1 MTNLLRLLLPL
12 AFAGAAFAGE
22 NFEQTSPNE
31 FQDKVI
37 RAERLSQIA
46 KGDSGTKAAFAKAA
60 ALFYSGD
67 LEGASAAYEGL
78 LGKDADLD
86 GSILIR
92 MAKIQLNSGEFSKMR
107 ATLKRAGTILT
118 TDKWEKTANSMRAE
132 ASLRDT
138 TLNDAAKADSLA
150 AFLNKYQKGERST
163 ELRFEY
169 AKLSEK
175 IGKTKQAKK
184 AYLRVL
190 GAGSPKADS
199 AFAAVQR
206 LHEEAVKSETLEEK
220 WAYAKLVCNNGKA
233 EECLSLID
241 EVLALDLKTAPAKD
255 TSAPESAEDSV
266 LSRLPPSNFDLGT
279 RKTIW
284 EKRAVALRSLGKL
297 NEAYKQFKFLLDSVE
312 QKPLWMQSALKLLRN
327 DEAKNA
333 KAIAELDSALHELSR
348 YSKENANNLWL
359 RGFEFEQKKNYV
371 KAIQCYKSLNNQKFG
386 SNNRRQWAAFR
397 IGLIYFKEGNYA
409 EAEKAF
415 LEAKKLPFTWSASGS
430 RMFLGDTYLKQG
442 KDSLARAAYLEC
454 IKDFPLGYYA
464 HRSRTKLKEAGLM
477 KEGEIPM
484 ARGQKMSDA
493 EALEWVRKHQK
504 KMPAKY
510 SAKTLEQVKKLLD
523 CGFIDEATDLY
534 QAEFSKNS
542 KQLDFLYEYG
552 TLFMN
557 AGETALGYRLARA
570 FQNRMPREALANAP
584 EAVLKFLYPTPY
596 RKQVLKYSGTA
607 IDPFFV
613 YSVMRQ
619 ESIFDFQI
627 ASPAGARG
635 LLQIMPAT
643 GKALA
648 QLEGIEGF
656 DPDMLYNAYLNIR
669 LGIRYLVDLKREYS
683 DDYMYVL
690 GNYNAGPK
698 PTKRWQNAG
707 KGVPWDIRAEDISYW
722 ETRDYVKRV
731 MGNYW
736 IYEEIWGKL

>member
-1 MTNLLRLLLPL
+1 MNQLFRFFLPL
-12 AFAGAAFAGE
+12 ALASAFAGE
-22 NFEQTSPNE
+22 NFEQTAPGE

-37 RAERLSQIA
+37 RARRLSQVA
-46 KGDSGTKAAFAKAA
+46 ASDSGVKADFAKAA
-60 ALFYSGD
+60 TLFYAGD
-67 LEGASAAYEGL
+67 FDLAGAAYEGL
-78 LGKDADLD
+78 LGKDSELD

-92 MAKIQLNSGEFSKMR
+92 VATIKLNSGDYAGMR
-107 ATLKRAGTILT
+107 ATLKRAGNILT
-118 TDKWEKTANSMRAE
+118 TGKWERTAHSMRAE
-132 ASLRDT
+132 AALRDT
-138 TLNDAAKADSLA
+138 TLSDAAKADSLA
-150 AFLNKYQKGERST
+150 AFLNKYQKGDRST

-175 IGKTKQAKK
+175 LGKNKQAKK

-206 LHEEAVKSETLEEK
+206 LHEEAVKSETLDEK
-220 WAYAKLVCNNGKA
+220 WAYAKLVCNNGKP
-233 EECLSLID
+233 EECLTLID
-241 EVLALDLKTAPAKD
+241 EVLALDLKTAPSKD
-255 TSAPESAEDSV
+255 TTAPESAEDSL
-266 LSRLPPSNFDLGT
+266 LSRLPPSNFDLET

-284 EKRAVALRSLGKL
+284 EKRAVALRGAGKL
-297 NEAYKQFKFLLDSVE
+297 DAAYRQFKFLLDSVE
-312 QKPLWMQSALKLLRN
+312 QKALWMQSALKLLRN

-359 RGFEFEQKKNYV
+359 RGFEAEQKKNYA
-371 KAIQCYKSLNNQKFG
+371 KALQCYKSLNNSKFG

-397 IGLIYFKEGNYA
+397 IGLVHVKEGDYA
-409 EAEKAF
+409 AAEKAF
-415 LEAKKLPFTWSASGS
+415 LEARKLPFTWSASGA
-430 RMFLGDTYLKQG
+430 RMFLGDVYLKQG
-442 KDSLARAAYLEC
+442 KDSLAREAYLDC
-454 IKDFPLGYYA
+454 IRDFPLGYYA

-477 KEGEIPM
+477 KLEEIPM
-484 ARGQKMSDA
+484 AHGQKMSGA
-493 EALEWVRKHQK
+493 EALEWVRKRQK
-504 KMPAKY
+504 KLPAKY
-510 SAKTLEQVKKLLD
+510 SATTLAQVKKLLD
-523 CGFIDEATDLY
+523 YGFIDEATELY
-534 QAEFSKNS
+534 QAEYQKHS

-552 TLFMN
+552 TLFTN

-570 FQNRMPREALANAP
+570 FQNRIPRAELATAP

-596 RKQVLKYSGTA
+596 REQVLKYAGKA

-643 GKALA
+643 GKTLA
-648 QLEGIEGF
+648 AQEGIEGF

-698 PTKRWQNAG
+698 PAKRWQSVG
-707 KGVPWDIRAEDISYW
+707 KGLSWDLRAEDISYW